1 MIYCLQH
8 TVEYVVSKWLL
19 IQIFFIKKDK
29 QIIVVEIKDDN
40 EDSRETQAKMR
51 DALAH
56 FAELNSRQSFQQYIF
71 LILGKDD
78 FELFFSQLDNGNFV
92 QYQSEIMDRLKLLLQ
107 DN

>member
-1 MIYCLQH
+1 
-8 TVEYVVSKWLL
+8 
-19 IQIFFIKKDK
+19 
-29 QIIVVEIKDDN
+29 
-40 EDSRETQAKMR
+40 MR